1 MGIATMKKVLTLKE
15 YHSPDRRDKSQL
27 SADELPAP
35 SVAIRAHCLECLGW
49 NDADVRRCDGELVT
63 GKCPL
68 WALRRRGKRGL
79 SPGKA
84 IRQECLLCMDGN
96 KDYVRNC
103 ESTRCALWPYR
114 FGSNP
119 RTNRRARARFEAGK
133 PREADIEE
141 QKGPPAD
148 TVEE

>member
-1 MGIATMKKVLTLKE
+1 MTKPLSLKE
-15 YHSPDRRDKSQL
+15 YHGPDRPDKVL
-27 SADELPAP
+27 FSADELPAP

-68 WALRRRGKRGL
+68 WELRMGGRRGLR
-79 SPGKA
+79 PGKA
-84 IRQECLLCMDGN
+84 IRQECLLCMGAS
-96 KDYVRNC
+96 KELAREC
-103 ESTRCALWPYR
+103 TSTRCALWPYR
-114 FGSNP
+114 FGANP

-133 PREADIEE
+133 PRETDIEE
-141 QKGPPAD
+141 RKAPSVD